1 MTMTYDPRPD
11 HRPEVGLPD
20 PVTQAE
26 FYADVPAKRLFAWI
40 VDTILIVALTALV
53 VLFTAFTA
61 LFFLPLA
68 FLAVGFLYRWV
79 TLANSSAT
87 PGMRLVAIEIRAGDG
102 GRLDPM
108 LAGLHTLGYSVSMAM
123 FPLQLVSIALMLM
136 TERRQGLTDHILG
149 TAAVNRAARH

>member
-1 MTMTYDPRPD
+1 MTMTHDPAW
-11 HRPEVGLPD
+11 GLPD

-26 FYADVPAKRLFAWI
+26 FYADVPTKRLLAWI
-40 VDTILIVALTALV
+40 VDTVLIVALTALV

-79 TLANSSAT
+79 TIANRSAT
-87 PGMRLVAIEIRAGDG
+87 PGMRLLAIELRAGDG

-108 LAGLHTLGYSVSMAM
+108 LAGLHTLGYSLSMAI

-136 TERRQGLTDHILG
+136 TDRKQGLTDHVLG

>member
-1 MTMTYDPRPD
+1 MTMTHDPAW
-11 HRPEVGLPD
+11 GLPD

-26 FYADVPAKRLFAWI
+26 FYDDVPTKRLLAWL
-40 VDTILIVALTALV
+40 VDTVLIVALTALV

-61 LFFLPLA
+61 LFFLPFA

-79 TLANSSAT
+79 TIANRSAT
-87 PGMRLVAIEIRAGDG
+87 PGMRLLAIELRAGDG

-108 LAGLHTLGYSVSMAM
+108 LAGLHTLGYTMSMAI

-136 TERRQGLTDHILG
+136 TERKQGLTDHVLG
-149 TAAVNRAARH
+149 TAAVNRAAGH